1 LHLKR
6 GDAADIA
13 NKLAPTEYAE
23 LCRFT
28 CKTTERFMG
37 WFNRHTFFPFLD
49 WLPRQTRASVGND
62 ALVGLSGAILALPQ
76 SIAYA
81 LIAGL
86 PPEYGLYAAI
96 VPVMIA
102 CLWGSSFHLIC
113 GPTAAIS
120 IVLYASISPLA
131 LPGSQDYITLI
142 LLLTFIAGIFQWLLG
157 LLRFGAL
164 VNFVSH
170 SVILGFTLGAAVVIA
185 LGQLPNMFGLEMSSQ
200 STALKSVS
208 ALLDHRGEIDHPS
221 LILGALTLAVGAT
234 LKYFLPRWPTLLI
247 TLLGAGSLVWLWPEK
262 FGHVQLVRAFV
273 GHLPPLSALPLDP
286 ELILKLLPS
295 AVAVGMLGLVT
306 SLSIARSL
314 SSRSQQLLNANQEIR
329 AQGLSNMVGSL
340 FSGYLS
346 AGSFTRAALNY
357 DAGARSPLAGLF
369 SALWVAL
376 FAVCGASLIAHI
388 PIPSMAASILLICW
402 GLVDRRGIRALFRVS
417 RAEFAVMAL
426 TCLATLLLEL
436 QTAIY
441 AGVLAS
447 LFFYLK
453 RTSQPR
459 VQQWRD
465 GDNDILR
472 VGGSIFF
479 GASHYLQVRLQRSE
493 GEHVVIEAQQ
503 INFIDYSGV
512 EMLHQEA
519 RRLRGLNRSLTLKN
533 ARPQV
538 IEELRKLEGADKCPI
553 LFVD

>member
-1 LHLKR
+1 MYRPFREQARSH
-6 GDAADIA
+6 D
-13 NKLAPTEYAE
+13 
-23 LCRFT
+23 T
-28 CKTTERFMG
+28 CDSSGRSASSIFSSPEGPMR
-37 WFNRHTFFPFLD
+37 WLNRHKILPFLA
-49 WLPRQTRASVGND
+49 WLPQQSRASVGRD

-96 VPVMIA
+96 VPVLIA
-102 CLWGSSFHLIC
+102 CLWGSSWHLIC

-120 IVLYASISPLA
+120 IVLYASVSPLA
-131 LPGSQDYITLI
+131 VPASQDYIMLI
-142 LLLTFIAGIFQWLLG
+142 LLLTFIAGVFQLLLG
-157 LLRFGAL
+157 MMRFGAL

-170 SVILGFTLGAAVVIA
+170 SVVLGFTLGAAVVIA
-185 LGQLPNMFGLEMSSQ
+185 LGQMPNLLGIDLPSQ
-200 STALKSVS
+200 TTALKSLS
-208 ALLDHRGEIDHPS
+208 AVLEHRGELDKPS
-221 LILGALTLAVGAT
+221 LMLGLLTLALGIG
-234 LKYFLPRWPTLLI
+234 LKSWVPRWPTLLI
-247 TLLGAGSLVWLWPEK
+247 ALVSSSLLVWLWPAM
-262 FGHVQLVRAFV
+262 FGDVRVVSAFV
-273 GHLPPLSALPLDP
+273 GHLPPFSPLPLDL
-286 ELILKLLPS
+286 ELILKLLPT
-295 AVAVGMLGLVT
+295 AVAVGMLGLVN

-314 SSRSQQLLNANQEIR
+314 SARSQQMLNANQEVR

-346 AGSFTRAALNY
+346 AGSFTRAALSY
-357 DAGARSPLAGLF
+357 EAGARSPLAGVF

-376 FAVCGASLIAHI
+376 FAVAGASLISHI
-388 PIPSMAASILLICW
+388 PIPAMAASILLICW

-417 RAEFAVMAL
+417 RAEFFVMAL

-459 VQQWRD
+459 VQQWRE
-465 GDNDILR
+465 GDEDVLR

-479 GASHYLQVRLQRSE
+479 GASHYLQTRLQRTE
-493 GEHVVIEAQQ
+493 GPRVVIDAQQ

-519 RRLRGLNRSLTLKN
+519 RRLGRQGRVLVLRN

-538 IEELRKLEGADKCPI
+538 IEELHKLEGPERCP
-553 LFVD
+553 LVFED

>member
-1 LHLKR
+1 M
-6 GDAADIA
+6 AI
-13 NKLAPTEYAE
+13 PTRRS
-23 LCRFT
+23 LL
-28 CKTTERFMG
+28 
-37 WFNRHTFFPFLD
+37 PFLN
-49 WLPRQTRASVGND
+49 WLPRQTRASVGRD
-62 ALVGLSGAILALPQ
+62 LIVGLSGAILALPQ

-96 VPVMIA
+96 VPVLIA
-102 CLWGSSFHLIC
+102 CLWGSSWHLIC

-120 IVLYASISPLA
+120 IVLYASVSPLA
-131 LPGSQDYITLI
+131 VPATDDYVTLI
-142 LLLTFIAGIFQWLLG
+142 LLLTVLAGIFQWLLG

-170 SVILGFTLGAAVVIA
+170 SVVLGFTLGAAVVIA
-185 LGQLPNMFGLEMSSQ
+185 LGQLPNLLGLDLPNEA
-200 STALKSVS
+200 TALKG
-208 ALLDHRGEIDHPS
+208 LLMLLSHIEAVDKPS
-221 LILGALTLAVGAT
+221 LLLGIGTLVLGVV
-234 LKYFLPRWPTLLI
+234 LKRLLPRWPSLLI
-247 TLLGAGSLVWLWPEK
+247 TLVISSLVVWLWPAM
-262 FGHVQLVRAFV
+262 FGHVALVSAFA
-273 GHLPPLSALPLDP
+273 GRLPPFTPLPLDL
-286 ELILKLLPS
+286 ELILRLLPG

-314 SSRSQQLLNANQEIR
+314 SVRSGQLLDANQEVR
-329 AQGLSNMVGSL
+329 AQGLSNIVGGF
-340 FSGYLS
+340 FSGSLS
-346 AGSFTRAALNY
+346 AGSFTRSGLSY
-357 DAGARSPLAGLF
+357 EAGACSPLAGVF

-376 FAVCGASLIAHI
+376 FAVAGANLIAHI
-388 PIPSMAASILLICW
+388 PIPAMAGSILLIAW
-402 GLVDRRGIRALFRVS
+402 GLVDHRGLRALYRVS
-417 RAEFAVMAL
+417 RAEFVVMSL

-459 VQQWRD
+459 VQHFREREAE
-465 GDNDILR
+465 ILR

-479 GASHYLQVRLQRSE
+479 GASHYLQARLQRLQAQR
-493 GEHVVIEAQQ
+493 VVIDAQQ

-519 RRLRGLNRSLTLKN
+519 RRLLSQGRSLTLRM

-538 IEELRKLEGADKCPI
+538 VEELLKLEGAQKCPI
-553 LFVD
+553 HFED

>member
-1 LHLKR
+1 
-6 GDAADIA
+6 
-13 NKLAPTEYAE
+13 
-23 LCRFT
+23 
-28 CKTTERFMG
+28 MG
-37 WFNRHTFFPFLD
+37 RLNRHKFLPFLA
-49 WLPRQTRASVGND
+49 WLPQQTRASVGND

-96 VPVMIA
+96 VPVLIA
-102 CLWGSSFHLIC
+102 CLWGSSWHLIC

-131 LPGSQDYITLI
+131 VPASQDYITLV
-142 LLLTFIAGIFQWLLG
+142 LLLTLIGGIFQWLLG
-157 LLRFGAL
+157 MLRFGAL

-170 SVILGFTLGAAVVIA
+170 SVVLGFTLGAAVVIA
-185 LGQLPNMFGLEMSSQ
+185 LGQLPNLFGLDVASQ
-200 STALKSVS
+200 ATAVKSITT
-208 ALLDHRGEIDHPS
+208 LLELREQIDHPS
-221 LILGALTLAVGAT
+221 LVLGLFTLVLGAT
-234 LKYFLPRWPTLLI
+234 LKYLVPRWPTLLI
-247 TLLGAGSLVWLWPEK
+247 TLVVGGLIVWLWPAE
-262 FGHVQLVRAFV
+262 FGHVKLVHSFV
-273 GHLPPLSALPLDP
+273 GHLPPFSALPLDL

-314 SSRSQQLLNANQEIR
+314 SARSQQLLDANQEVR
-329 AQGLSNMVGSL
+329 AQGLSNIVGAF

-346 AGSFTRAALNY
+346 AGSFTRAALSY
-357 DAGARSPLAGLF
+357 DAGARSPLAGVF

-376 FAVCGASLIAHI
+376 FAVAGASLIAHI

-417 RAEFAVMAL
+417 RSEFLVMAL

-465 GDNDILR
+465 GDEEILR

-479 GASHYLQVRLQRSE
+479 GASHYLQTILQRSK
-493 GEHVVIEAQQ
+493 GLRVVIDAQQ

-519 RRLRGLNRSLTLKN
+519 RRLKRHDRSLTLRC
-533 ARPQV
+533 ARPHV
-538 IEELRKLEGADKCPI
+538 IEELLKLEGAEHCPI
-553 LFVD
+553 LFED

>member
-1 LHLKR
+1 M
-6 GDAADIA
+6 AI
-13 NKLAPTEYAE
+13 PT
-23 LCRFT
+23 
-28 CKTTERFMG
+28 
-37 WFNRHTFFPFLD
+37 RHSLFPFLS
-49 WLPRQTRASVGND
+49 WLPRQTRASVGRD
-62 ALVGLSGAILALPQ
+62 LIVGLSGAILALPQ

-96 VPVMIA
+96 VPVLIA
-102 CLWGSSFHLIC
+102 CLWGSSWHLIC

-120 IVLYASISPLA
+120 IVLYATVSPLA
-131 LPGSQDYITLI
+131 VPASQDYITLI
-142 LLLTFIAGIFQWLLG
+142 LLLTVLAGIFQWLLG

-170 SVILGFTLGAAVVIA
+170 SVVLGFTLGAAVVIA
-185 LGQLPNMFGLEMSSQ
+185 LGQLPNLLGLDLPNEA
-200 STALKSVS
+200 TALKGLLTLVS
-208 ALLDHRGEIDHPS
+208 HIEAVDKPS
-221 LILGALTLAVGAT
+221 LLLGLGTLLLGVV
-234 LKYFLPRWPTLLI
+234 LKRLLPRWPSLLI
-247 TLLGAGSLVWLWPEK
+247 TLVISSLVVWLWPAM
-262 FGHVQLVRAFV
+262 FGHVALVSAFA
-273 GHLPPLSALPLDP
+273 GRLPPLTLLPLDL
-286 ELILKLLPS
+286 ELILRLLPG

-314 SSRSQQLLNANQEIR
+314 SVRSGQLLDANQEVR
-329 AQGLSNMVGSL
+329 AQGLSNLVGGF
-340 FSGYLS
+340 FSGSLS
-346 AGSFTRAALNY
+346 AGSFTRSGLSY
-357 DAGARSPLAGLF
+357 EAGACSPLAGVF

-376 FAVCGASLIAHI
+376 FAVAGAKLIAHI
-388 PIPSMAASILLICW
+388 PIPAMAGSILLIAW
-402 GLVDRRGIRALFRVS
+402 GLVDHRGIRALYRVS
-417 RAEFAVMAL
+417 RAEFMVMSL

-459 VQQWRD
+459 VQHFRE
-465 GDNDILR
+465 GEAEILR

-479 GASHYLQVRLQRSE
+479 GASHYLQVRLQRLQAQR
-493 GEHVVIEAQQ
+493 VVIDAQQ

-519 RRLRGLNRSLTLKN
+519 RRLRGQGRGLTLRG

-538 IEELRKLEGADKCPI
+538 VEELLKLEGSEHCPI
-553 LFVD
+553 HFED